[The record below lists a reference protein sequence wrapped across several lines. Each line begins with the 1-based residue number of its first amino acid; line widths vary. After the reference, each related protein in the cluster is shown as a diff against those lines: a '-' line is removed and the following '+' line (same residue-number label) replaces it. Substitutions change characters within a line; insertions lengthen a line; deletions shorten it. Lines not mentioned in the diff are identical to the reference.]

1 MKANPDKCHIL
12 LRIQKEANFQI
23 VNATIKYSRSKKL
36 LGITLNNE
44 LKFDKHIENIYQKVS
59 RRLNPLA
66 KLTNWQILMNSFFK
80 AQFKYCLVVWMF
92 HTRSFSNKIDFC
104 LRISYNNEYS
114 NVAEML
120 VKVILSPY
128 IILIFTHLQ
137 LKCSKLLMVSHQK

>member
-23 VNATIKYSRSKKL
+23 VNGTTKYSRSKKL

-66 KLTNWQILMNSFFK
+66 KLTN
-80 AQFKYCLVVWMF
+80 
-92 HTRSFSNKIDFC
+92 
-104 LRISYNNEYS
+104 
-114 NVAEML
+114 
-120 VKVILSPY
+120 
-128 IILIFTHLQ
+128 
-137 LKCSKLLMVSHQK
+137 

>member
-23 VNATIKYSRSKKL
+23 VNATTKYSRSKKL

-66 KLTNWQILMNSFFK
+66 KLTN
-80 AQFKYCLVVWMF
+80 
-92 HTRSFSNKIDFC
+92 
-104 LRISYNNEYS
+104 
-114 NVAEML
+114 
-120 VKVILSPY
+120 
-128 IILIFTHLQ
+128 
-137 LKCSKLLMVSHQK
+137 

>member
-44 LKFDKHIENIYQKVS
+44 LKFDKHIENIYQKAS

-66 KLTNWQILMNSFFK
+66 KLTN
-80 AQFKYCLVVWMF
+80 
-92 HTRSFSNKIDFC
+92 
-104 LRISYNNEYS
+104 
-114 NVAEML
+114 
-120 VKVILSPY
+120 
-128 IILIFTHLQ
+128 
-137 LKCSKLLMVSHQK
+137 